1 MRALTANS
9 PVFDL
14 AVPAGLLC
22 LLLGIVSVQLG
33 VFSLPQAS
41 ADIPET
47 IVIAAAPYT
56 YRAVGDFQQNGIPV
70 DGPLVNLEPAPQ
82 LEIMRYQVTASA
94 YGRCVEAGAC
104 QAAKPNLRTS
114 GEVPVTGVSFE
125 DASQYA
131 HWLTVVTG
139 ETWRLPTVAEWDFAA
154 GARAADHVVQA
165 ETNAANPADR
175 WLAFYEQESAAK
187 VDVDP
192 MPQTPGF
199 FGFNENGLA
208 DVAANVWEWT
218 STCAQRT
225 TLDGGG
231 QVATLVE
238 TCGLRYLEG
247 RHRTPMNIFV
257 RDARGG
263 GCSVGVPPANLG
275 FRLVREAPWYAAM
288 VSALGTN

>member
-22 LLLGIVSVQLG
+22 LLLGVVSVQLG

-41 ADIPET
+41 ADVPET
-47 IVIAAAPYT
+47 VVVTSAPYA
-56 YRAVGDFQQNGIPV
+56 YRAVGDFQQEGVPV
-70 DGPLVNLEPAPQ
+70 DGPLVSLDPAPQ
-82 LEIMRYQVTASA
+82 VEIMRYQVTASA
-94 YGRCVEAGAC
+94 YDRCVEAGAC
-104 QAAKPNLRTS
+104 QAANPNLRAS

-131 HWLTVVTG
+131 QWLSSVTG
-139 ETWRLPTVAEWDFAA
+139 EAWRLPTVAEWDFAA

-165 ETNAANPADR
+165 QTNAANPADR

-192 MPQTPGF
+192 MPRTPGF

-208 DVAANVWEWT
+208 DVGANVWEWT